1 MRNACPRALAGT
13 KTSEKWPPIS
23 AKTRSSKAIVGRT
36 LFDLDA
42 TRNLNEQFPL
52 SVPQQAAES
61 KRYRAFAAR
70 CDRGGLAARGAA
82 GSAENARQLVPTMKT
97 LVPELK
103 PLLDDYQS
111 ALADEASKFSAIYV
125 WLKNPGLQ
133 PVVTSGIG
141 RRTPVNEQD
150 SLETTGGVAQPLIQR
165 PQRRPGRN

>member
-1 MRNACPRALAGT
+1 
-13 KTSEKWPPIS
+13 
-23 AKTRSSKAIVGRT
+23 
-36 LFDLDA
+36 
-42 TRNLNEQFPL
+42 
-52 SVPQQAAES
+52 
-61 KRYRAFAAR
+61 
-70 CDRGGLAARGAA
+70 
-82 GSAENARQLVPTMKT
+82 MKT